1 MMAVLRHPVVLA
13 LGIGLVL
20 CSVVAVADDERIGVG
35 RTLAVGIWG
44 GSHEQILK
52 DVTIPLFEERTGA
65 QVSLVLGNSATRFAR
80 LYAERGNP
88 TMDVVVLAIGYAEQ
102 ALNDGVLLPSNP
114 AGVPA
119 FATLLPQAQRVCYGA
134 AIQALGIMYNPAYV
148 DPPTSW
154 HDLWKPE
161 YAGKVAVQNF
171 PGTQGSAT
179 LVMMARINGGSEFDI
194 QPGIDALVELDVP
207 FILHGVDAVNTAF
220 LQEEV
225 WMVPQFR
232 GYAQAF
238 KIDKDG
244 PVDWALPKEGAPIS
258 MNTAAITAGSRNVDL
273 AEVFLDIYLGQETQA
288 AYAQRLYFTPTNTAV
303 VLDDRTAALAGF
315 DADEQELLRA
325 LDWAMITE
333 KTEAWTEIW
342 NRQVIP

>member
-1 MMAVLRHPVVLA
+1 
-13 LGIGLVL
+13 
-20 CSVVAVADDERIGVG
+20 
-35 RTLAVGIWG
+35 
-44 GSHEQILK
+44 
-52 DVTIPLFEERTGA
+52 
-65 QVSLVLGNSATRFAR
+65 
-80 LYAERGNP
+80 
-88 TMDVVVLAIGYAEQ
+88 
-102 ALNDGVLLPSNP
+102 
-114 AGVPA
+114 
-119 FATLLPQAQRVCYGA
+119 
-134 AIQALGIMYNPAYV
+134 
-148 DPPTSW
+148 
-154 HDLWKPE
+154 
-161 YAGKVAVQNF
+161 
-171 PGTQGSAT
+171 
-179 LVMMARINGGSEFDI
+179 
-194 QPGIDALVELDVP
+194 
-207 FILHGVDAVNTAF
+207 
-220 LQEEV
+220 
-225 WMVPQFR
+225 MVPQFR